1 MSSIIGEGEQ
11 LRGIQLP
18 IQSKSPTF
26 AQPWEAQAGPG
37 DLARIAAAADESRLG
52 YVAVCDHV
60 AVPTDV
66 DISSTWYDTVATL
79 AWLGARCPNL
89 WLLSHV
95 YVLAYRHPLVAAK
108 GFATLDALTGG
119 RAIMGVGAGH
129 VRGEFEA
136 LDADFDGRGPALE
149 EAIGVLRDV
158 ATVMAD
164 YMANI
169 QMIQQSIIASGPN
182 AGRASIYLEFNE
194 CGNHGDMVACL
205 HPQRAPETVNN
216 FVNLARY
223 HYYDG
228 LTFHR
233 VIDGF
238 MIQGGGFEPGMKQKP
253 TRAPIDS
260 EAKNGLK
267 NAAGTLAMA
276 RTQDP
281 HSASA
286 QFFINLVDN
295 RPLDYPSRDGWGYA
309 VFGKVSQG
317 FDIVQKIAKVKTG
330 NAGFHQ
336 NVPVDPVIIE
346 SARLLPAAQPAK

>member
-149 EAIGVLRDV
+149 EAIGVLRTAFEAANPGDV
-158 ATVMAD
+158 DAGFTLAGERWSAD
-164 YMANI
+164 
-169 QMIQQSIIASGPN
+169 QVRVGPPPTRPGGPPIWVGGSSPAAVRRAAQLGDGWLPQGPPEGGMRAAIERIGQLREA
-182 AGRASIYLEFNE
+182 AGRADEGFAVGVLCEPVRL
-194 CGNHGDMVACL
+194 GDPVTDQPSYALGGSADHVAERLGRYAERGINQLQMSFLATSVEDYCDQL
-205 HPQRAPETVNN
+205 LRFGAEVAPH
-216 FVNLARY
+216 LPRQPAPPA
-223 HYYDG
+223 D
-228 LTFHR
+228 
-233 VIDGF
+233 
-238 MIQGGGFEPGMKQKP
+238 P
-253 TRAPIDS
+253 TR
-260 EAKNGLK
+260 
-267 NAAGTLAMA
+267 
-276 RTQDP
+276 
-281 HSASA
+281 
-286 QFFINLVDN
+286 
-295 RPLDYPSRDGWGYA
+295 
-309 VFGKVSQG
+309 
-317 FDIVQKIAKVKTG
+317 
-330 NAGFHQ
+330 
-336 NVPVDPVIIE
+336 
-346 SARLLPAAQPAK
+346 

>member
-149 EAIGVLRDV
+149 EAIGVLRTAFEAANPGDV
-158 ATVMAD
+158 DAGFTLAGERWSAD
-164 YMANI
+164 
-169 QMIQQSIIASGPN
+169 QVRVGP
-182 AGRASIYLEFNE
+182 
-194 CGNHGDMVACL
+194 
-205 HPQRAPETVNN
+205 P
-216 FVNLARY
+216 
-223 HYYDG
+223 
-228 LTFHR
+228 
-233 VIDGF
+233 
-238 MIQGGGFEPGMKQKP
+238 P
-253 TRAPIDS
+253 TRPRLS
-260 EAKNGLK
+260 G
-267 NAAGTLAMA
+267 
-276 RTQDP
+276 
-281 HSASA
+281 
-286 QFFINLVDN
+286 
-295 RPLDYPSRDGWGYA
+295 GW
-309 VFGKVSQG
+309 
-317 FDIVQKIAKVKTG
+317 
-330 NAGFHQ
+330 
-336 NVPVDPVIIE
+336 
-346 SARLLPAAQPAK
+346 

>member
-149 EAIGVLRDV
+149 EAIGVLRT
-158 ATVMAD
+158 AFEA
-164 YMANI
+164 AN
-169 QMIQQSIIASGPN
+169 P
-182 AGRASIYLEFNE
+182 
-194 CGNHGDMVACL
+194 CL
-205 HPQRAPETVNN
+205 LYTSPSPRD
-216 FVNLARY
+216 R
-223 HYYDG
+223 
-228 LTFHR
+228 
-233 VIDGF
+233 
-238 MIQGGGFEPGMKQKP
+238 
-253 TRAPIDS
+253 TRSRMPS
-260 EAKNGLK
+260 
-267 NAAGTLAMA
+267 
-276 RTQDP
+276 
-281 HSASA
+281 SA
-286 QFFINLVDN
+286 
-295 RPLDYPSRDGWGYA
+295 
-309 VFGKVSQG
+309 
-317 FDIVQKIAKVKTG
+317 
-330 NAGFHQ
+330 
-336 NVPVDPVIIE
+336 
-346 SARLLPAAQPAK
+346 